1 MIGIEKY
8 RAKMKTAL
16 ERFYEGKCTVYVR
29 SKVKAEDGST
39 TFVDLIVYADIPCRL
54 SHESFPSNQR
64 SEQIASRSSSI
75 KLYLDTDKQIPS
87 GSRIEVTQ
95 YGESVMYWMSGQ
107 PKIYSTH
114 QEIELSLKEVTA

>member
-1 MIGIEKY
+1 MIRLENY

-16 ERFYEGKCTVYVR
+16 EQLYEGKCTVFVK
-29 SKVKAEDGST
+29 SKSKAEDGST
-39 TFVDLIVYADIPCRL
+39 VYVDTIVYTDVPCRL

-64 SEQIASRSSSI
+64 SEQLANRSSSI

-95 YGESVMYWMSGQ
+95 YGEAVMYWMSGQ

-114 QEIELSLKEVTA
+114 QEIELSLKEVVA

>member
-1 MIGIEKY
+1 MIGLENY

-16 ERFYEGKCTVYVR
+16 EQLYEGKCTVFVK
-29 SKVKAEDGST
+29 SKLKAEDGST
-39 TFVDLIVYADIPCRL
+39 VYVDTIVHTDVPCRL

-64 SEQIASRSSSI
+64 SEQLANRSSSI

-95 YGESVMYWMSGQ
+95 YGETVVYWMSGQ

-114 QEIELSLKEVTA
+114 QEIELSLKEVVA